1 LRTEAGDRWGI
12 GVSQNN
18 LGMIALHERA
28 LDEARTRLEEALRLQ
43 REVGDTWM
51 QAISQN
57 NLGTATRDLGDHAAA
72 QANYAAALRTYHELD
87 DRWALAFL
95 LEDIGVLAS
104 NLDRPADGLALL
116 GATETIR
123 TAIGSPRG
131 AALDAEVAER
141 FAPARAS
148 LGQEAAD
155 ESIELGR
162 SMEFD
167 AALDLAVSICGGRD
181 ANETGK

>member
-1 LRTEAGDRWGI
+1 M
-12 GVSQNN
+12 SQNN

-95 LEDIGVLAS
+95 LEDIADTCDVLEEAV
-104 NLDRPADGLALL
+104 NIAFDPVTK
-116 GATETIR
+116 TER
-123 TAIGSPRG
+123 WRNPGGGGSG
-131 AALDAEVAER
+131 G
-141 FAPARAS
+141 
-148 LGQEAAD
+148 GQGCPNR
-155 ESIELGR
+155 LPGR
-162 SMEFD
+162 QP
-167 AALDLAVSICGGRD
+167 
-181 ANETGK
+181 